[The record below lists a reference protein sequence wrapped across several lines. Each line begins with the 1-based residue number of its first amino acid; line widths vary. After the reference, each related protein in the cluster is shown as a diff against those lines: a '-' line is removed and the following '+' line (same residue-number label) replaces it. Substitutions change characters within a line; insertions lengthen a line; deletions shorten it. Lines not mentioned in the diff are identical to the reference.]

1 MTKAHKDFQGLTRG
15 QMRDISHALAA
26 GKTKRQLAI
35 KYGVTEN
42 TVIAAKRE
50 VAKMLR
56 KLPHLASATA

>member
-1 MTKAHKDFQGLTRG
+1 MTKAHKNFQGLTRG
-15 QMRDISHALAA
+15 QMRDIAHSLAA

-56 KLPHLASATA
+56 KLPHLASA